1 MNKIIISFSFAS
13 NNVVARPFPF
23 WICSS
28 TTKIIFL
35 KKQEREKNG
44 EGNFCDD
51 IVYDRVMEG
60 TFIQRQRRRR
70 R

>member
-23 WICSS
+23 GYIYSS
-28 TTKIIFL
+28 TTKIIFF
-35 KKQEREKNG
+35 KKRYR

-51 IVYDRVMEG
+51 IVYDRVMERM
-60 TFIQRQRRRR
+60 FIQRRRWRRRR
-70 R
+70 